1 MSAFSDTLTS
11 DLASVFLNFDEFA
24 EPHQI
29 NGASGVACILDVPTN
44 EPMVKKGYSRYEGFG
59 KSTIT
64 LFIRE
69 SDLPDSGSVLSRKLI
84 SVDKADYRIL
94 DSISNVGLYELTLE
108 AVK

>member
-1 MSAFSDTLTS
+1 MSVFSDTLTS

-24 EPHQI
+24 ELHQI
-29 NGASGVACILDVPTN
+29 NSTSGVVCILDAPTN
-44 EPMVKKGYSRYEGFG
+44 EPMVKKGYSRYEGYG
-59 KSTIT
+59 KSTVT

-69 SDLPDSGSVLSRKLI
+69 SDLPGSVLSHKLI